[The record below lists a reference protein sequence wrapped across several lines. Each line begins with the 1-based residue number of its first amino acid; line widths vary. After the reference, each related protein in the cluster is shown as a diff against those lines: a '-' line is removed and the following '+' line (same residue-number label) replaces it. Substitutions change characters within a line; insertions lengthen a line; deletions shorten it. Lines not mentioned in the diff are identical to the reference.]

1 MPLPNITSGAS
12 KRCTAR
18 TKSRNLEP
26 CLNLAAHG
34 TAVCRNHGAVHPD
47 KRAKGKSHGRY
58 TQGTN
63 TKEKVATRKEQ
74 GALIRN
80 CEDILFLLGAIEG
93 NQHTRGGNL
102 PLGYEK
108 ITTIEQAKEFI
119 MKLENS
125 EHE

>member
-1 MPLPNITSGAS
+1 MPLPNVTSGAS
-12 KRCTAR
+12 KQCRAR

-102 PLGYEK
+102 PFGYSQ
-108 ITTIEQAKEFI
+108 ITTLEQAQAFI
-119 MKLENS
+119 TKLEANK
-125 EHE
+125 

>member
-1 MPLPNITSGAS
+1 MPLPNITNGTS
-12 KRCTAR
+12 KQCRAR

-26 CLNLAAHG
+26 CLNLAAFG
-34 TAVCRNHGAVHPD
+34 SAVCRVHGAVNPD

-108 ITTIEQAKEFI
+108 LVTMEQAKEFI
-119 MKLENS
+119 IKFKNKQ
-125 EHE
+125 

>member
-12 KRCTAR
+12 KQCRAR

-93 NQHTRGGNL
+93 NQHTRGNL

-108 ITTIEQAKEFI
+108 ITTIEQAREFLI
-119 MKLENS
+119 KLENS
-125 EHE
+125 EHK

>member
-12 KRCTAR
+12 KQCRAR
-18 TKSRNLEP
+18 TKSRNLEL

-58 TQGTN
+58 IHGSHTQDKIAN
-63 TKEKVATRKEQ
+63 RKEQ

-80 CEDILFLLGAIEG
+80 YEDILFLIEAIEG
-93 NQHTRGGNL
+93 NHTRGGNL

-108 ITTIEQAKEFI
+108 IVTMEQAKEFI
-119 MKLENS
+119 TKLEANK
-125 EHE
+125 

>member
-12 KRCTAR
+12 KQCRAR

-26 CLNLAAHG
+26 CLNLAAYG
-34 TAVCRNHGAVHPD
+34 TPVCRNHGAVHPD

-58 TQGTN
+58 TLGTN
-63 TKEKVATRKEQ
+63 TQDKLATRREQ
-74 GALIRN
+74 GAVIRN
-80 CEDILFLLGAIEG
+80 LEDILFLTGAIEG

-108 ITTIEQAKEFI
+108 IVTIDQANDFI
-119 MKLENS
+119 IKLGNS

>member
-1 MPLPNITSGAS
+1 MPLPNVTSGAS
-12 KRCTAR
+12 KQCRAR

-26 CLNLAAHG
+26 CLNLAAFG
-34 TAVCRNHGAVHPD
+34 TPVCKVHGAVHPD
-47 KRAKGKSHGRY
+47 KRAKVKSHGRY
-58 TQGTN
+58 THGSHTQD
-63 TKEKVATRKEQ
+63 KVAARKEQ
-74 GALIRN
+74 GAVIRN
-80 CEDILFLLGAIEG
+80 FEDILFLLGAIEG